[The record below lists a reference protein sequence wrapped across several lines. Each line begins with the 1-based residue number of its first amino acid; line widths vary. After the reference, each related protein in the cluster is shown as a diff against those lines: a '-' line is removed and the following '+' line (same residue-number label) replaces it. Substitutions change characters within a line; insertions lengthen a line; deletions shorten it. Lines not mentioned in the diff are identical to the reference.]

1 MFDHWI
7 LKLKRVTN
15 CIIIRFCFEI
25 TYIAY
30 CYRTKS
36 CQNSSL
42 CSAIKNINHFLTAS
56 FVDRMH
62 FIHLISYCIVQTL
75 RLNLSIRN
83 VDQYSCS
90 IHRFFYRI
98 CWNRVLKL
106 WYIVWLIVSV
116 RLKLYSTVKSRF
128 KKDLNLQFWPPVII
142 NSLLVPKYFV
152 KQILFYLRNEKRG
165 FLNSDL
171 PV

>member
-1 MFDHWI
+1 MSDLVFRLQMWH
-7 LKLKRVTN
+7 
-15 CIIIRFCFEI
+15 
-25 TYIAY
+25 

-36 CQNSSL
+36 CRNSSL

-56 FVDRMH
+56 FVDWMH
-62 FIHLISYCIVQTL
+62 FIHLISYCIAQTL

-90 IHRFFYRI
+90 FYRI

-128 KKDLNLQFWPPVII
+128 KKDLNLQFWPPVFI
-142 NSLLVPKYFV
+142 NSLLVRKYFL